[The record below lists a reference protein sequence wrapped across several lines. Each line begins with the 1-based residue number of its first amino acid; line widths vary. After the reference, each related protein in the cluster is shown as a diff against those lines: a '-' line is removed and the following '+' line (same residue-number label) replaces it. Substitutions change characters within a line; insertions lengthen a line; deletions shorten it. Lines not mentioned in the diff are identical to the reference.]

1 MYENNIYRWYKHWD
15 FTLLDII
22 CMEIAF
28 RLAAMIP
35 IGDPM
40 GGQLYRHIAIVLI
53 VLNICVVFFCE
64 SYKGILKRGY
74 LIETKKCLLHVVYIV
89 GVLLIYL
96 YMIKETGNY
105 SRLVYLLFAV
115 FYFVLTY
122 VCRCVWKRH
131 LQARGK
137 ANKGN
142 HSLVI
147 IVDQDSAEAV
157 VTNIRQC
164 NFGEFQINGVAILD
178 ADMVGQ
184 EISGIPVVANGDS
197 VLKYLKETWVDE
209 VFIHIPNDMQVSQA
223 LFDGCAEMGITIH
236 LRLADIVPQGMNQ
249 TIEKIGNYT
258 VLTKS
263 VRMVTLRQ
271 KVLKRLMDIA
281 GSLVG
286 LAITGIAFLF
296 VAPAIY
302 ISSPGP
308 IFFSQTRIGQN
319 GKRFKLYKFRS
330 MYMDAEERKKELL
343 SENEVADGMMFKI
356 DDDPRIIKGV
366 GHFIRRTSIDEL
378 PQFWNVL
385 KGDMSLVGTRP
396 PTEDEWEKY
405 ELHHRKRLAIKP
417 GITGMWQV
425 SGRTKIKDFEQV
437 VALDTKYI
445 LDWSLGL
452 DVKIL
457 FKTVQVVAKREGAA

>member
-1 MYENNIYRWYKHWD
+1 M
-15 FTLLDII
+15 
-22 CMEIAF
+22 
-28 RLAAMIP
+28 
-35 IGDPM
+35 
-40 GGQLYRHIAIVLI
+40 
-53 VLNICVVFFCE
+53 
-64 SYKGILKRGY
+64 KRGY
-74 LIETKKCLLHVVYIV
+74 LVEAKKCLTHVVYII
-89 GVLLIYL
+89 GVLLVYL
-96 YMIKETGNY
+96 YMVKESANY
-105 SRLVYLLFAV
+105 SRIVYVLFAG
-115 FYFVLTY
+115 FYFVFTY
-122 VCRCVWKRH
+122 LGRCGWKRH
-131 LQARGK
+131 LQARGE

-147 IVDQDSAEAV
+147 IVDQAGAEETVA
-157 VTNIRQC
+157 NICQC
-164 NFGEFQINGVAILD
+164 NFGEFQVNGVVILD
-178 ADMVGQ
+178 ADLVGQ
-184 EISGIPVVANGDS
+184 TIGGIPVVANEDT
-197 VLKYLKETWVDE
+197 VMKYLKETWVDE
-209 VFIHIPNDMQVSQA
+209 VFIHLPEDIQVSQA

-236 LRLADIVPQGMNQ
+236 LRLADIVPPGMNQ

-271 KVLKRLMDIA
+271 KVLKRAMDIV

-286 LAITGIAFLF
+286 LVITGIAFIF

-330 MYMDAEERKKELL
+330 MYADAEERKKDLMA
-343 SENEVADGMMFKI
+343 ENQVEDGMMFKI
-356 DDDPRIIKGV
+356 EDDPRIIKGV

-425 SGRTKIKDFEQV
+425 SGRAKIKDFEQV
-437 VALDTKYI
+437 VALDTRYI

>member
-1 MYENNIYRWYKHWD
+1 M
-15 FTLLDII
+15 
-22 CMEIAF
+22 
-28 RLAAMIP
+28 
-35 IGDPM
+35 
-40 GGQLYRHIAIVLI
+40 
-53 VLNICVVFFCE
+53 
-64 SYKGILKRGY
+64 
-74 LIETKKCLLHVVYIV
+74 
-89 GVLLIYL
+89 
-96 YMIKETGNY
+96 
-105 SRLVYLLFAV
+105 
-115 FYFVLTY
+115 
-122 VCRCVWKRH
+122 
-131 LQARGK
+131 
-137 ANKGN
+137 
-142 HSLVI
+142 
-147 IVDQDSAEAV
+147 
-157 VTNIRQC
+157 
-164 NFGEFQINGVAILD
+164 VAD
-178 ADMVGQ
+178 
-184 EISGIPVVANGDS
+184 GDS

-209 VFIHIPNDMQVSQA
+209 VFIHLPNDMEVSQE

-249 TIEKIGNYT
+249 TIEKIGSYT

-263 VRMVTLRQ
+263 VKMVTLRQ

-286 LAITGIAFLF
+286 LVITGIAFIF

-302 ISSPGP
+302 IKSPGP

-330 MYMDAEERKKELL
+330 MYVDAEERKKDLME
-343 SENEVADGMMFKI
+343 ENEVADGMMFKI

-445 LDWSLGL
+445 LDWSLSL

-457 FKTVQVVAKREGAA
+457 FKTLEVVAKREGAA

>member
-15 FTLLDII
+15 FTLLDIL
-22 CMEIAF
+22 CMEVAF
-28 RLAAMIP
+28 WLATVIR
-35 IGDPM
+35 IGEPM
-40 GGQLYRHIAIVLI
+40 GNNLYRHISIALI
-53 VLNICVVFFCE
+53 ALNIVVVFFCE

-74 LIETKKCLLHVVYIV
+74 LVEAERSLTHVVYIV
-89 GVLLIYL
+89 GVLLVYL
-96 YMIKETGNY
+96 FMVKETANY
-105 SRLVYLLFAV
+105 SRLVCVLFAL

-122 VCRCVWKRH
+122 LARCVWKKR

-137 ANKGN
+137 ANRGN
-142 HSLVI
+142 HSLVV
-147 IVDQDSAEAV
+147 IVNQDSAEDV
-157 VTNIRQC
+157 VTNICNC
-164 NFGEFQINGVAILD
+164 NFGEFRINGVAILD

-184 EISGIPVVANGDS
+184 TVAGIPVVANGDD
-197 VLKYLKETWVDE
+197 VLKYLKERWVDE
-209 VFIHIPNDMQVSQA
+209 VFIYLPDDMQVSQT

-236 LRLADIVPQGMNQ
+236 LRLADAVPQGMNQ
-249 TIEKIGNYT
+249 TAERIGNYT

-286 LAITGIAFLF
+286 LLITGIAFIF

-330 MYMDAEERKKELL
+330 MYMDAEERKKDLMA
-343 SENEVADGMMFKI
+343 ENQVEDGMMFKI

-437 VALDTKYI
+437 VALDTRYI